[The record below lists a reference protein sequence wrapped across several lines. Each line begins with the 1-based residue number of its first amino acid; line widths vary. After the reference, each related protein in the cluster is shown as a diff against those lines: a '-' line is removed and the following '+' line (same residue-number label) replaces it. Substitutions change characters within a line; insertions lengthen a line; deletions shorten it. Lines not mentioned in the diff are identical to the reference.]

1 LIINTFIEGDY
12 MAWSFGLKAM
22 FLTLIASF
30 FLIITGLLYF
40 MFTLWIVKIGAN
52 FILPEMFNAGQVSG
66 SFMVLAAALIS
77 AGSMIASSMQ
87 RH

>member
-1 LIINTFIEGDY
+1 

-22 FLTLIASF
+22 FVTIIGSF
-30 FLIITGLLYF
+30 FLILTGLLYF
-40 MFTLWIVKIGAN
+40 MFTLWIVKIGAK
-52 FILPEMFNAGQVSG
+52 FILTDLWDAGRIEG
-66 SFMVLAAALIS
+66 SYMVLSAALIS

>member
-1 LIINTFIEGDY
+1 

-22 FLTLIASF
+22 FITIRGSF

-40 MFTLWIVKIGAN
+40 MFTLWIVKIGAK
-52 FILPEMFNAGQVSG
+52 FILTDLWDAGRIEG
-66 SFMVLAAALIS
+66 SYMVLSAALIS

-87 RH
+87 RQ